1 MIPIHF
7 RAAGGLCIRVPR
19 NSLRAA
25 GRAVRAGVGEGLLF
39 DGTEG
44 LSVWSVSSSREEGDE
59 LLLFGPDFEGS
70 DLDTALSAAP
80 DVASSLALIEALA
93 RAFRAMLEARSLP
106 SPLLSPGILVSTS
119 QAVLVLP
126 PYLVSKAVSASA
138 TTSFAEGTVPVF
150 HSRQEDAGTAAS
162 RFLALAVYRLA
173 SGREAF
179 PATEAEKEGSAGT
192 RIFLPLSLAAPSLDP
207 GLSALVDRVLADPRG
222 TGPAD
227 WVAALSAARIAG
239 PVRPLPEREAA
250 AVERRRR
257 SFESRAHRTEAARRF
272 LGLNKG
278 ALAAALVGLMVT
290 ILVVANMSAR
300 AAALPDLSALPPRDV
315 SAAYYRALDALD
327 PDLLEAASSG
337 QARDKDSRYLAGL
350 TVLGRARMAMEGED
364 PMILAG
370 EWLKAG
376 SPSLPEGKVVHGITD
391 LVLGEPGTVSPS
403 EALVEARYR
412 IWTMGEGS
420 PPAPISATR
429 HDRLQLRHVGQG
441 WKIFRIER
449 EGG

>member
-1 MIPIHF
+1 MPKKSM
-7 RAAGGLCIRVPR
+7 RAAGLALRMGIGDGLH
-19 NSLRAA
+19 
-25 GRAVRAGVGEGLLF
+25 F
-39 DGTEG
+39 DGKDQ
-44 LSVWSVSSSREEGDE
+44 LSVWSVSGSSEEGDE
-59 LLLFGPDFEGS
+59 LLLVGADFDGS
-70 DLDTALSAAP
+70 DLDSALAACP
-80 DVASSLALIEALA
+80 DIASSLALLEAVAKALLS
-93 RAFRAMLEARSLP
+93 MLGARSLP
-106 SPLLSPGILVSTS
+106 SPLISAGILVSAS

-138 TTSFAEGTVPVF
+138 PTSFEEGSVPVF
-150 HSRQEDAGTAAS
+150 NSVQEDAAAGAS
-162 RFLALAVYRLA
+162 RLLALAVYRLA
-173 SGREAF
+173 RGHEAFGDIAASKADRASGR
-179 PATEAEKEGSAGT
+179 G
-192 RIFLPLSLAAPSLDP
+192 FLPLSLAAPSLDP